1 MRKANYPLYEIRD
14 ISNYLEL
21 INYAAEK
28 YGNNICF
35 TFKRDEQM
43 IDVSYQEF
51 RDDVMVM
58 AGSLIKDNIRNMMV
72 GVLCDNDYLNVVAY
86 FAFTITGNAVAL
98 LNSDTDQKTMNN
110 MLNNC
115 EPKWILYKQGN
126 RAKTVI
132 QNEHPDI
139 NFVAFDELEK
149 RIEIGKSKLEDYC
162 KEVENIKIDNTKLS
176 TIIYTSGTTSSPKG
190 VMITQ
195 RGLINNAKG
204 IAGNVLYHTSTLMG
218 LPFYHIFSWC
228 CLIIPPMMY
237 GINIFINESPQY
249 ISQDIALANPVT
261 VAFVPAMARYYYRL
275 IKKEISYS
283 KDAEYLTMLLD
294 GDDILQKPYEERRK
308 IFAEVI
314 ACLGTRLEYIICG
327 AAVLEKE
334 INEFFEKVGIRVLV
348 VYGLT
353 EFSAVATIERNEYY
367 RHGSVGIPT
376 YCTEVK
382 IHDPDA
388 EGYGEV
394 YLKGD
399 PMLGY
404 YKQEEASRNMFDGE
418 WLKSGDVGRVDED
431 GFLYITG
438 RIKNLIIL
446 SNGENVAAEE
456 IESYVYRI
464 QGVKEV
470 MAYGENDVI
479 VAEVFAENQSDELK
493 EYIQSQIIEFNASLP
508 AFKKIGKIKFR
519 DTIFPQTATKKNIR
533 YRREA

>member
-1 MRKANYPLYEIRD
+1 MKKVNYPLYEIRN

-21 INYAAEK
+21 INYAAK
-28 YGNNICF
+28 RYGDKISF
-35 TFKRDEQM
+35 TYKRGGKK
-43 IDVSYQEF
+43 IDVSYQDF
-51 RDDVMVM
+51 RDDVIAL
-58 AGSLIKDNIRNMMV
+58 AGKLLKDNIRNMMI
-72 GVLCDNDYLNVVAY
+72 GVLCDNDYINVVAY
-86 FAFTITGNAVAL
+86 FAFIISGNVIVL
-98 LNSDTDQKTMNN
+98 LNSETDQKTMNS
-110 MLNNC
+110 MLDNS
-115 EPKWILYKQGN
+115 EPRWILYKQGN
-126 RAKTVI
+126 MTKEVI
-132 QNEHPDI
+132 QREHPEI
-139 NFVAFDELEK
+139 NFVSFDELVE
-149 RIEIGKSKLEDYC
+149 RIKDGRRKLEAC
-162 KEVENIKIDNTKLS
+162 NELVAKVSIDNSALS
-176 TIIYTSGTTSSPKG
+176 TIIYTSGTTSEPKG
-190 VMITQ
+190 VMISQ

-204 IAGNVLYHTSTLMG
+204 IAGNVFYHTSTLMG

-249 ISQDIALANPVT
+249 ISLDIALENPVT
-261 VAFVPAMARYYYRL
+261 VAFVPAMVRFYYRL
-275 IKKEISYS
+275 IKKQINNSVDS
-283 KDAEYLTMLLD
+283 KYLIELLN
-294 GDDILQKPYEERRK
+294 GDEILQKSYEERRK
-308 IFAEVI
+308 IFADVI
-314 ACLGTRLEYIICG
+314 SCLGNRLEYIICG

-376 YCTEVK
+376 YCTKVK
-382 IHDPDA
+382 IHEPDSA
-388 EGYGEV
+388 GYGEV

-418 WLKSGDVGRVDED
+418 WLKTGDVGRLDED

-479 VAEVFAENQSDELK
+479 VVEIFAENQSDELK
-493 EYIQSQIIEFNASLP
+493 EYIQSQIAETNMNLP
-508 AFKKIGKIKFR
+508 AFKKIGNVKFR

-533 YRREA
+533 YKRKE